1 MLQQFTWQQFLIAA
15 LVLSLIWYAVVI
27 ILFFRKKLSDAIKRK
42 SLPSR
47 PRVQSSFDPRI
58 EMDGEEPDGETED
71 ELIGKPKLP
80 EGVQELSMSEISF
93 APKQDNGTAGELNDR
108 LGRIPDV
115 LEELKTLFNILK
127 NEGGTKDDFF
137 SLFSLI
143 KSKYP
148 GIKHSPHLPQLNEFI
163 LENLTFS
170 ISQAELDTLWD

>member
-15 LVLSLIWYAVVI
+15 LVLSLIWYAALI
-27 ILFFRKKLSDAIKRK
+27 ILSFRKKLSDAIKRK
-42 SLPSR
+42 GLPSR
-47 PRVQSSFDPRI
+47 PRIQSSFDPRI
-58 EMDGEEPDGETED
+58 EMDDEEPDVKTED
-71 ELIGKPKLP
+71 GLIGKSKLP

-93 APKQDNGTAGELNDR
+93 APKEDSRTDEEYDDR
-108 LGRIPDV
+108 LGLIPDV

-127 NEGGTKDDFF
+127 KEGGTKDDFF

-148 GIKHSPHLPQLNEFI
+148 GIKRSPHLAQLNEYI

-170 ISQAELDTLWD
+170 ISQSELDTLWD